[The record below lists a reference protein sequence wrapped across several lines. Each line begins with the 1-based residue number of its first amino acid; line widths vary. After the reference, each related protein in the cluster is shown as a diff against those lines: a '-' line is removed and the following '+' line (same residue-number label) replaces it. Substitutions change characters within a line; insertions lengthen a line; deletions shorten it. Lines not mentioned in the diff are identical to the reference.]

1 MRKILLVLFLVSV
14 MLVASIGIASAE
26 SILFPYVAKGTTVDT
41 LVTVINTTT
50 SAQNTHLYYQYW
62 TKSAGTAGTVAE
74 NTAACARY
82 SFYRP
87 TTQNDI
93 VTFSVSGLSVTG
105 SGNAMFGDTTN
116 YTVSGDSTFHT
127 IQTGDRFGYLL
138 VITSNAD
145 TLAGVGSSPSALNA
159 IDGEAVLYDIANGA
173 MWGYRALP
181 SNTNAAAAA
190 TTASLVFATTFDG
203 GAYGNIVAANSNGVT
218 RAILTDGT
226 TGTSRPRIDI
236 YPPNQFTGR
245 LFVTPV
251 YPVGDDLTNTM
262 QNIANRT
269 VNVAL
274 TREDGANGMYDRNEA
289 PRDAGNTRN
298 VICAARLS
306 VADLVDPL
314 LSSASP
320 YYTTGGWAYVDV
332 DGLGTVGAATGVA
345 SVLDLKFG
353 AITGQSGT
361 INDGKPVLDH
371 FNR

>member
-1 MRKILLVLFLVSV
+1 MRKILLTVLLVSV
-14 MLVASIGIASAE
+14 LVVASFGTAMAE
-26 SILFPYVAKGTTVDT
+26 SVLFPYIAKGTTVDT

-50 SAQNTHLYYQYW
+50 STQNTHLYYQYW

-93 VTFSVSGLSVTG
+93 VTFSVSGLSATG
-105 SGNAMFGDTTN
+105 SGNAMFGDTTT
-116 YTVSGDSTFHT
+116 YAVSGDSTFHT
-127 IQTGDRFGYLL
+127 IQAGDRFGYLL
-138 VITSNAD
+138 VATSNAD
-145 TLAGVGSSPSALNA
+145 TIVGVVSSPSALNA
-159 IDGEAVLYDIANGA
+159 IDGEAVMYDIANGA

-181 SNTNAAAAA
+181 SNAELA
-190 TTASLVFATTFDG
+190 TTATNASFAFATVYA
-203 GAYGNIVAANSNGVT
+203 GAYGNITAGTTNGVT
-218 RAILTDGT
+218 RSVLTDDT
-226 TGTSRPRIDI
+226 TLTSRPRVVI

-251 YPVGDDLTNTM
+251 YPMGDDLTNSM
-262 QNIANRT
+262 QNLANRT

-274 TREDGANGMYDRNEA
+274 TRQDGANGMYDRNEA
-289 PRDAGNTRN
+289 PRDAGNTRQ
-298 VICAARLS
+298 VICVARLS

-320 YYTTGGWAYVDV
+320 YYSTGGWAYVDV
-332 DGLGTVGAATGVA
+332 DGYGTVVAGTGVA
-345 SVLDLKFG
+345 SVLDLKYG
-353 AITGQSGT
+353 VLSGQSGT